1 MGDKSVPIISV
12 VGYASAIS
20 RAHTPVPVPMSRTR
34 CWGVPEV
41 PLVVAGLFMGAR
53 WRSPPVSSLKR
64 WCIKARRSC
73 SSSSFGIGYWPGR

>member
-1 MGDKSVPIISV
+1 
-12 VGYASAIS
+12 
-20 RAHTPVPVPMSRTR
+20 
-34 CWGVPEV
+34 VPEV